1 MSKVV
6 ILSIGIICIALSIFL
21 NSIFPD
27 LPAYK
32 VNFLNLLL
40 GIVIGTY
47 ASAILYYKSQF
58 LNELQAVWEMLSS
71 RVIPHEIYCIDQGAP
86 VYDSSL
92 NFLFNMQQTTTVKI
106 RYDLGPQWYFLNGWR
121 RARMVEM
128 YEIRAD
134 AEVTRIFRARYSDL
148 KKPQN
153 QI

>member
-1 MSKVV
+1 MLKVV
-6 ILSIGIICIALSIFL
+6 ILAIGIVCIGLSIFL
-21 NSIFPD
+21 DRIFPD
-27 LPAYK
+27 LTAYK

-71 RVIPHEIYCIDQGAP
+71 NVVPHEVYCIDQGAP
-86 VYDSSL
+86 VYDSSS
-92 NFLFNMQQTTTVKI
+92 NFLFYMQQRTTVRI

-121 RARMVEM
+121 RARMIEM
-128 YEIRAD
+128 YEIRTD
-134 AEVTRIFRARYSDL
+134 AEGTRIFRARYSDL
-148 KKPQN
+148 NKPDN